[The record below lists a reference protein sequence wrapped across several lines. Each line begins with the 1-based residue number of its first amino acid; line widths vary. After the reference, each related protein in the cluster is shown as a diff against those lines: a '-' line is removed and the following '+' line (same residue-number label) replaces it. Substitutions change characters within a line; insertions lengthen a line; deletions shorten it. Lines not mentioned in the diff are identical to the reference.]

1 MGLSR
6 KREKEL
12 KKLRGN
18 TETLWQAHHEVLNRA
33 KSVLREAKKQ
43 ATQLAHDEVAPRV
56 RLAVDQHVKPRVGR
70 SARATQSVASSC
82 HKKFVGDV
90 LPSVAAV
97 IGSTLS
103 VIDLAR
109 SGRTRSDAGSPS
121 KTRGE
126 NKGRDMAPPSSR
138 TPQSA
143 GSRAGGPIALIFGV
157 IAAAGV
163 GFALWQTFRA
173 DDELWVTD
181 DYPARNDLT

>member
-56 RLAVDQHVKPRVGR
+56 RLAVDQHVKPRMGR

-109 SGRTRSDAGSPS
+109 SGRMRSDAGLPS
-121 KTRGE
+121 KTGGEKKRPRFGAPQLTGSSIGGFARGWA
-126 NKGRDMAPPSSR
+126 NRSYFWRDRSSR
-138 TPQSA
+138 
-143 GSRAGGPIALIFGV
+143 SRFCVVANVSRGRRVMGH
-157 IAAAGV
+157 
-163 GFALWQTFRA
+163 
-173 DDELWVTD
+173 
-181 DYPARNDLT
+181 